1 MSSGQSRREGADAK
15 LRRTRATR
23 PSADKTAIRPRRLHL
38 CGDQTVMENV
48 LEQDTRY
55 RRCRSDRRAGRVFPG
70 QQAHGSGQCRA
81 LRNEE
86 RPAQRRH
93 DPHHGSGG
101 AIYLSPGAR
110 SSPPSTPPSRP
121 SCARRPRSHRFPC
134 GSTRSRRA
142 GSPRRCRRWG
152 VIQRAE
158 FRRRRSPRS
167 SCASFARAHQARSRP
182 PPGLEEAP
190 PTTPPRRGRPR

>member
-55 RRCRSDRRAGRVFPG
+55 RRCRSDRREGRVFPG
-70 QQAHGSGQCRA
+70 QQAHGAGQCRA

-101 AIYLSPGAR
+101 AIYLSRERDHHHRQRRRRAFVRAAAAEPSKSSALDLTPSDEGPAR
-110 SSPPSTPPSRP
+110 TCKRGSVP
-121 SCARRPRSHRFPC
+121 RRLGRDRKGEPCEQDPRH
-134 GSTRSRRA
+134 RSRRPDWRA
-142 GSPRRCRRWG
+142 GG
-152 VIQRAE
+152 
-158 FRRRRSPRS
+158 
-167 SCASFARAHQARSRP
+167 
-182 PPGLEEAP
+182 
-190 PTTPPRRGRPR
+190 